1 MDSSVEGTTW
11 HALSDETHV
20 NLTRQQIEAT
30 VDEGLAA
37 MATDGK
43 RVLLIVPDNT
53 RTCPVDVMFEILHA
67 RLGETVAS
75 LDCLIALGTH
85 QPLSQVEIYRRMGIT
100 AEDHATK
107 YRGVQFFNHAWD
119 DPDALMQVGSISADE
134 IRACTDGMFEMEV
147 AVTCNKMLRDY
158 DIALILGPVFP
169 HEVAGFSGGNKYL
182 FPGVSGPDVLNF
194 FHWLGALITNHE
206 IIGTKWTP
214 VRKVIDHAASMV
226 PIERRA
232 FCMVVHDG
240 GLAGLYHG
248 TPDEAWSEAADHSAR
263 VHIRRTG
270 RRYHTVLSCA
280 PEMYPD
286 LWTGGK
292 CMYKLEPVVD
302 DGGSL
307 IIYAPHI
314 TEASVVHGELLQQI
328 GYHTRDY
335 FREQWDD
342 FSHLSWGVIAH
353 STHVKGAGTYI
364 DGVEK
369 PRVEVVLATGIP
381 EETCRSINLG
391 YRDPAGIRPG
401 DFAGHEDEGVLLVE
415 RAGEILYRP

>member
-1 MDSSVEGTTW
+1 
-11 HALSDETHV
+11 
-20 NLTRQQIEAT
+20 
-30 VDEGLAA
+30 
-37 MATDGK
+37 
-43 RVLLIVPDNT
+43 
-53 RTCPVDVMFEILHA
+53 
-67 RLGETVAS
+67 
-75 LDCLIALGTH
+75 
-85 QPLSQVEIYRRMGIT
+85 
-100 AEDHATK
+100 
-107 YRGVQFFNHAWD
+107 
-119 DPDALMQVGSISADE
+119 
-134 IRACTDGMFEMEV
+134 
-147 AVTCNKMLRDY
+147 
-158 DIALILGPVFP
+158 
-169 HEVAGFSGGNKYL
+169 
-182 FPGVSGPDVLNF
+182 
-194 FHWLGALITNHE
+194 
-206 IIGTKWTP
+206 
-214 VRKVIDHAASMV
+214 
-226 PIERRA
+226 
-232 FCMVVHDG
+232 
-240 GLAGLYHG
+240 
-248 TPDEAWSEAADHSAR
+248 
-263 VHIRRTG
+263 
-270 RRYHTVLSCA
+270 
-280 PEMYPD
+280 
-286 LWTGGK
+286 
-292 CMYKLEPVVD
+292 MYKLEPVVD